1 MNVTQS
7 ALSICDVFRASE
19 GITTVVSLLQNDY
32 LNQRLL
38 SNDLTLNHASSFTE
52 KSSGSNHSITPSL
65 FSSLSLSQNLSQNP
79 TQNFNQNPTQNH
91 SGYSLAQ
98 KSTPS
103 PSVLP
108 LTSQRLSDTG
118 IRKVVLYLTG
128 ILMNISRL
136 DAASCVEIG
145 QLGGVEVLVQMIQV
159 TREKQIVYCLECI
172 RACCRH
178 DESCKVGDR
187 TRHDPIDANG
197 DKRRHHQTHQLFP
210 LAEQPGGTVR
220 AEHRLRGAEQT
231 LRQHPPV
238 LPGERPRRADADR
251 GELER
256 EVRLHGGEGDQQRVV
271 QWVKRWRGDG
281 QTRRSSASSST
292 SADCHA

>member
-7 ALSICDVFRASE
+7 TLSICDVFRASE

-65 FSSLSLSQNLSQNP
+65 FSSLSLSQNMSQNL
-79 TQNFNQNPTQNH
+79 TQNH
-91 SGYSLAQ
+91 SGYSLVQ

-103 PSVLP
+103 PSVMP

-145 QLGGVEVLVQMIQV
+145 QLGGVKVLVQMIQV

-187 TRHDPIDANG
+187 TRHEPIDANG
-197 DKRRHHQTHQLFP
+197 DKRRHHQTDQLLP
-210 LAEQPGGTVR
+210 LAEQPGGVVR
-220 AEHRLRGAEQT
+220 AEHGLCGAEQT

-271 QWVKRWRGDG
+271 Q
-281 QTRRSSASSST
+281 
-292 SADCHA
+292 

>member
-65 FSSLSLSQNLSQNP
+65 FSSLSLSQNMSQNL
-79 TQNFNQNPTQNH
+79 TQNH
-91 SGYSLAQ
+91 SGYSLLQ

-103 PSVLP
+103 PSVMP

-197 DKRRHHQTHQLFP
+197 DKRRHHQTDQLLP
-210 LAEQPGGTVR
+210 LAEQPGGVVR
-220 AEHRLRGAEQT
+220 AEHRLRGAEQA

-281 QTRRSSASSST
+281 QTRRSSASFCT
-292 SADCHA
+292 SADCRA

>member
-7 ALSICDVFRASE
+7 ALSICNVFRASE

-38 SNDLTLNHASSFTE
+38 SNDLTLNYTSSFTE
-52 KSSGSNHSITPSL
+52 KSSGSNHSITPLL
-65 FSSLSLSQNLSQNP
+65 FSSLSPTQNPSQNL
-79 TQNFNQNPTQNH
+79 NQNLNHNH
-91 SGYSLAQ
+91 SGYLLTQ
-98 KSTPS
+98 KNTPS
-103 PSVLP
+103 PSVMP

-145 QLGGVEVLVQMIQV
+145 QLGGVEVLTQMIQV

-178 DESCKVGDR
+178 DENCKVGDS

-197 DKRRHHQTHQLFP
+197 DKRRHHQTHQLLP
-210 LAEQPGGTVR
+210 LTE
-220 AEHRLRGAEQT
+220 
-231 LRQHPPV
+231 
-238 LPGERPRRADADR
+238 
-251 GELER
+251 
-256 EVRLHGGEGDQQRVV
+256 
-271 QWVKRWRGDG
+271 
-281 QTRRSSASSST
+281 
-292 SADCHA
+292 

>member
-65 FSSLSLSQNLSQNP
+65 FSSLSLSQNMSQNL
-79 TQNFNQNPTQNH
+79 TQNH
-91 SGYSLAQ
+91 SGYSLLQ

-103 PSVLP
+103 PSVMP

-159 TREKQIVYCLECI
+159 TRVKQIVYCLECI
-172 RACCRH
+172 LACCRH

-197 DKRRHHQTHQLFP
+197 DKRRHHQTDQLLP
-210 LAEQPGGTVR
+210 LAEQPGGVVR
-220 AEHRLRGAEQT
+220 AEHRLRGAEQA

-281 QTRRSSASSST
+281 QTRRSSASSCT

>member
-7 ALSICDVFRASE
+7 TLSICDVFRASE

-65 FSSLSLSQNLSQNP
+65 FSSLSLSQNMSQNL
-79 TQNFNQNPTQNH
+79 TQNH
-91 SGYSLAQ
+91 SGYSLLQ

-103 PSVLP
+103 PSVMP

-197 DKRRHHQTHQLFP
+197 DKRRHHQTDQLLP
-210 LAEQPGGTVR
+210 LAEQPGGVVR
-220 AEHRLRGAEQT
+220 AEHRLRGAEQA

>member
-65 FSSLSLSQNLSQNP
+65 FSSLSLSQNMSQNLNSNP
-79 TQNFNQNPTQNH
+79 TQNFNQNH
-91 SGYSLAQ
+91 SGYSLVQ

-103 PSVLP
+103 PSVMP

-197 DKRRHHQTHQLFP
+197 DKRRHHQTDQLLP
-210 LAEQPGGTVR
+210 LAEQPGGVVR
-220 AEHRLRGAEQT
+220 AEHGLRGAEQA

-271 QWVKRWRGDG
+271 Q
-281 QTRRSSASSST
+281 
-292 SADCHA
+292 

>member
-7 ALSICDVFRASE
+7 TLSICDVFRASE

-65 FSSLSLSQNLSQNP
+65 FSSLSLSQNMSQNLNSNP
-79 TQNFNQNPTQNH
+79 TQNFNQNH
-91 SGYSLAQ
+91 SGYSLLQ

-187 TRHDPIDANG
+187 TGHDPIDANG

-256 EVRLHGGEGDQQRVV
+256 EVRLHGGEGDQQRAV
-271 QWVKRWRGDG
+271 Q
-281 QTRRSSASSST
+281 
-292 SADCHA
+292 

>member
-1 MNVTQS
+1 M
-7 ALSICDVFRASE
+7 
-19 GITTVVSLLQNDY
+19 
-32 LNQRLL
+32 
-38 SNDLTLNHASSFTE
+38 
-52 KSSGSNHSITPSL
+52 
-65 FSSLSLSQNLSQNP
+65 SQNLTQNP
-79 TQNFNQNPTQNH
+79 TQNPTQNLSQNH
-91 SGYSLAQ
+91 SGYSLVQ

-103 PSVLP
+103 PSVMP

-197 DKRRHHQTHQLFP
+197 DKRWHHQTDQLLP
-210 LAEQPGGTVR
+210 LAEQPGGVVR
-220 AEHRLRGAEQT
+220 AEHGLRGAEQT

-256 EVRLHGGEGDQQRVV
+256 QVRLHGGEGDQQRVV
-271 QWVKRWRGDG
+271 Q
-281 QTRRSSASSST
+281 
-292 SADCHA
+292 

>member
-65 FSSLSLSQNLSQNP
+65 FSSLSLSQNMSQNL
-79 TQNFNQNPTQNH
+79 TQNH
-91 SGYSLAQ
+91 SGYSLLQ

-103 PSVLP
+103 PSVMP

-197 DKRRHHQTHQLFP
+197 DKRRHHQTDQLLP
-210 LAEQPGGTVR
+210 LAEQPGGVVR
-220 AEHRLRGAEQT
+220 AEHGLRGAEQT

-281 QTRRSSASSST
+281 QTRRSSASSCT
-292 SADCHA
+292 SVDCRA

>member
-7 ALSICDVFRASE
+7 TLSICDVFRASE

-65 FSSLSLSQNLSQNP
+65 FSSLSLSQNP
-79 TQNFNQNPTQNH
+79 TQNMSQNLTQNPSQSLNSNPTQNH
-91 SGYSLAQ
+91 SGYSLVQ

-103 PSVLP
+103 PSVMP

-145 QLGGVEVLVQMIQV
+145 QLGGVKVLVQMIQV

-197 DKRRHHQTHQLFP
+197 DKRRHHQTDQLLP
-210 LAEQPGGTVR
+210 LAEQPGGVVR
-220 AEHRLRGAEQT
+220 AEHGLRGAEQT

-271 QWVKRWRGDG
+271 Q
-281 QTRRSSASSST
+281 
-292 SADCHA
+292 